1 MAIKT
6 NLPSL
11 SPARERFKTTI
22 QLPSG
27 GYVDPDSFPDGN
39 ITVFPWT
46 VELDEWVVKRHG
58 GNASKET
65 ILHDVFPKLC
75 DLKKCVPDRF
85 LLSEALLI
93 WMVSRSIRN
102 DQKVTFGTQCPA
114 CSTKADMTV
123 GVPSD
128 LELTGEKAK
137 GYVGYDEVTLDDAKD
152 ALHVTPLTVGRSR
165 AVITRPVGPR
175 KFGDAVC
182 NLAASIVSVNGG
194 KPDTLDEACD
204 YVSALSIRDYEH
216 LNTCTGD
223 LNPGVSTKLN
233 IECDACKHHYQHA
246 LQFTDT
252 FFR

>member
-1 MAIKT
+1 MPIKT
-6 NLPSL
+6 NLPNL

-22 QLPSG
+22 TLPSG
-27 GYVDPDSFPDGN
+27 GYVDAESFPDGN
-39 ITVFPWT
+39 ITVYPWT

-65 ILHDVFPKLC
+65 ILHDVFPRLC
-75 DLKKCVPDRF
+75 DLKKCPADKF

-114 CSTKADMTV
+114 CNATADMTV

-128 LELTGEKAK
+128 LEMTGEKPK
-137 GYVGYDEVTLDDAKD
+137 GYPGFDEITLKDAKD
-152 ALHVTPLTVGRSR
+152 VLHVTPISVGRSR
-165 AVITRPVGPR
+165 AVINRPVGPR
-175 KFGDAVC
+175 KFGDSVC

-194 KPDTLDEACD
+194 KPDTMDEACG
-204 YVSALSIRDYEH
+204 YVSALSMADYEA
-216 LNTCTGD
+216 LNTQVGD

-233 IECDACKHHYQHA
+233 IECDACKHQYPHT